1 MAVTFAVA
9 LRTGLHRIVDVA
21 WGIGFTAV
29 ALVSYVMSAGDGD
42 PGRRLLVT
50 VLTAVWGLRL
60 ALHIARRGR
69 GHGEDPRYERCYEPW
84 PWTPRRGTAQLLD
97 VDSVAAAGPCDQRS
111 SPCVISAGEDLLDA
125 HVTLRGCTVDDVG
138 LRRRL
143 GGLWQRWQPSHALV
157 MLPLALIVVITVV
170 DILVPADVHLGPLL
184 VVAPALTA
192 SFAGPR
198 LTAFIG
204 ALAIGAQ
211 AFIGIHFGVLNT
223 RNVMVQVF
231 SLAVLSALI
240 VFFCRVREHR
250 RQELARARS
259 VAEAAQKALLRP
271 LPHHIGPLRIASLY
285 LAAEDEAEIGGDLY
299 TATGTDDGVR
309 MIIGDVRGHGL
320 SAVGESA
327 LLLGAFRVVADQ
339 HSTLPALAVALD
351 RSVSRYLADFIEAE
365 DEIDEHFITALLLEI
380 PSDGHTTR
388 MTCCGHPPPLL
399 LHEHHVRT
407 LTSPHPAPP
416 LGLAGLPAAQFPVDE
431 FAFDAGDTLILYT
444 DGVTEARDEGGV
456 FYPFAQRVE
465 QWTTSS
471 PEKLLDHI
479 HRDLLAHCRGHLSDD
494 AAIIAI
500 RRNTT
505 PWPGGTDR

>member
-1 MAVTFAVA
+1 M
-9 LRTGLHRIVDVA
+9 
-21 WGIGFTAV
+21 
-29 ALVSYVMSAGDGD
+29 
-42 PGRRLLVT
+42 
-50 VLTAVWGLRL
+50 
-60 ALHIARRGR
+60 
-69 GHGEDPRYERCYEPW
+69 
-84 PWTPRRGTAQLLD
+84 
-97 VDSVAAAGPCDQRS
+97 
-111 SPCVISAGEDLLDA
+111 
-125 HVTLRGCTVDDVG
+125 G
-138 LRRRL
+138 LRRRS

-170 DILVPADVHLGPLL
+170 DFLVPADVHLGPLL

-198 LTAFIG
+198 LTAFVG

-211 AFIGIHFGVLNT
+211 TLIGIHFGVLYT
-223 RNVMVQVF
+223 RNVMVQIF
-231 SLAVLSALI
+231 SLAVLTGLI

-250 RQELARARS
+250 RKELAKVRS

-271 LPHHIGPLRIASLY
+271 LPHRIGPLRIASLY

-299 TATGTDDGVR
+299 AATGTDDGVR

-327 LLLGAFRVVADQ
+327 LLLGAFRVASEQ
-339 HSTLPALAVALD
+339 HATLPALAGALD
-351 RSVSRYLADFIEAE
+351 RSVSRYLADIVEAE
-365 DEIDEHFITALLLEI
+365 DAIDEHFITALLLEI
-380 PSDGHTTR
+380 PRHGHTTR

-399 LHEHHVRT
+399 LHGHHVST

-416 LGLAGLPAAQFPVDE
+416 LGVAGLPGTPFPVDE
-431 FAFDAGDTLILYT
+431 FAFEAGDTLVLYT
-444 DGVTEARDEGGV
+444 DGVTEARDDGGA

-471 PEKLLDHI
+471 PEALLDHI
-479 HRDLLAHCRGHLSDD
+479 RRDLLAHCRGHLGDD

-500 RRNTT
+500 QRN
-505 PWPGGTDR
+505 PAPRPGGSDR

>member
-1 MAVTFAVA
+1 M
-9 LRTGLHRIVDVA
+9 G
-21 WGIGFTAV
+21 
-29 ALVSYVMSAGDGD
+29 
-42 PGRRLLVT
+42 
-50 VLTAVWGLRL
+50 
-60 ALHIARRGR
+60 
-69 GHGEDPRYERCYEPW
+69 
-84 PWTPRRGTAQLLD
+84 Q
-97 VDSVAAAGPCDQRS
+97 
-111 SPCVISAGEDLLDA
+111 
-125 HVTLRGCTVDDVG
+125 
-138 LRRRL
+138 RRRS

-157 MLPLALIVVITVV
+157 MFPLALIVVITFV
-170 DILVPADVHLGPLL
+170 DLLVPADVHLGPLL

-204 ALAIGAQ
+204 ALAVGAQ

-223 RNVMVQVF
+223 RNVMVQIF
-231 SLAVLSALI
+231 SLALLTGLI

-250 RQELARARS
+250 RRELAKVRS

-271 LPHHIGPLRIASLY
+271 LPHRIGPLRIASLY

-327 LLLGAFRVVADQ
+327 LLLGSFRVVADQ
-339 HSTLPALAVALD
+339 HATLPALAVALD
-351 RSVSRYLADFIEAE
+351 RSVSRYLADFVEAE
-365 DEIDEHFITALLLEI
+365 DEVDEHFITALLLDI
-380 PSDGHTTR
+380 PIHGRMTR
-388 MTCCGHPPPLL
+388 MTSCGHPPPLL
-399 LHEHHVRT
+399 LHEHRVRT

-416 LGLAGLPAAQFPVDE
+416 LGVAGLRVAPYPVDE
-431 FAFDAGDTLILYT
+431 FAFDAGDTLVLYT

-471 PEKLLDHI
+471 PEALLDHI
-479 HRDLLAHCRGHLSDD
+479 RRDLLAHCRGHLSDD

-500 RRNTT
+500 QRDPAPR
-505 PWPGGTDR
+505 PGGADG

>member
-1 MAVTFAVA
+1 
-9 LRTGLHRIVDVA
+9 
-21 WGIGFTAV
+21 
-29 ALVSYVMSAGDGD
+29 
-42 PGRRLLVT
+42 
-50 VLTAVWGLRL
+50 
-60 ALHIARRGR
+60 
-69 GHGEDPRYERCYEPW
+69 
-84 PWTPRRGTAQLLD
+84 
-97 VDSVAAAGPCDQRS
+97 
-111 SPCVISAGEDLLDA
+111 
-125 HVTLRGCTVDDVG
+125 
-138 LRRRL
+138 
-143 GGLWQRWQPSHALV
+143 

-231 SLAVLSALI
+231 SLTVLSALI

-250 RQELARARS
+250 KQELAKVRS

-271 LPHHIGPLRIASLY
+271 LPHRIGPLRIASLY

-299 TATGTDDGVR
+299 TATATDDGVR

-327 LLLGAFRVVADQ
+327 QLLGAFRMVADQ
-339 HSTLPALAVALD
+339 HATLPALAGALD
-351 RSVSRYLADFIEAE
+351 RSVSRYLTDFVEAE
-365 DEIDEHFITALLLEI
+365 DGIDEHFITALLLEI
-380 PSDGHTTR
+380 PDDGPMTR

-407 LTSPHPAPP
+407 LTSAHPAPP
-416 LGLAGLPAAQFPVDE
+416 LGVAALPAAQFPVEE

-444 DGVTEARDEGGV
+444 DGVTEARDENGV
-456 FYPFAQRVE
+456 FYPLAQRVE
-465 QWTTSS
+465 QWTKNR
-471 PEKLLDHI
+471 PEALLDHLR
-479 HRDLLAHCRGHLSDD
+479 RDLLAHCQGHLGDD
-494 AAIIAI
+494 AAVIAI
-500 RRNTT
+500 QRT
-505 PWPGGTDR
+505 PAPGPDRH